1 MADDNFY
8 MKQALQ
14 EAKCAFEEDE
24 IPVGAVIVCGD
35 RIIARAHNLTER
47 LSDVTAHAEMQ
58 AITAASE
65 YLGGKY
71 LNDCTLYVTVEP
83 CVMCA
88 GALGWSQIGRV
99 VYGAEDEKRGFR
111 RFAPQALHPKTEL
124 VSGVM
129 EEECA
134 LLMKEFFQR
143 KRFFQIYRCRN
154 DAEKIVKAGI
164 TGSFQKSL
172 LLFLGSGDK
181 SSHAVPSFRIILPL
195 QAVSRKRHSPEVRR
209 YRLHFLP

>member
-83 CVMCA
+83 CIMCA

-99 VYGAEDEKRGFR
+99 AYGASDEKRGFQ
-111 RFAPQALHPKTEL
+111 RFAPQALHPKTQL

-134 LLMKEFFQR
+134 ALMKEFFQR
-143 KRFFQIYRCRN
+143 KR
-154 DAEKIVKAGI
+154 
-164 TGSFQKSL
+164 
-172 LLFLGSGDK
+172 
-181 SSHAVPSFRIILPL
+181 
-195 QAVSRKRHSPEVRR
+195 
-209 YRLHFLP
+209 